1 MLIVERQKKLLDILR
16 ERGTA
21 QLETLAEAL
30 DVSSSTVRRDVEVL
44 ERQGVVERTHGGV
57 IFRPRS
63 TASLALEERM
73 REAIGAKRAIGG
85 VAARMVEPGMTLYVD
100 GGSTVQYCIEQID
113 ARPLQVV
120 TNSLTAANHFAG
132 DERVELLVVGGA
144 HYPRTGVLIGPI
156 TTAALSGLH
165 ADVMLFSGAGLYE
178 AEVFNS
184 SLEMAEVERLAVK
197 QAARSILLMDS
208 SKFGRKSLA
217 RICAVDDLD
226 LIITDDSVNE
236 KWPKTLGERLQVAK

>member
-1 MLIVERQKKLLDILR
+1 
-16 ERGTA
+16 
-21 QLETLAEAL
+21 
-30 DVSSSTVRRDVEVL
+30 
-44 ERQGVVERTHGGV
+44 
-57 IFRPRS
+57 
-63 TASLALEERM
+63 M
-73 REAIGAKRAIGG
+73 REAIDAKRAIGG

-184 SLEMAEVERLAVK
+184 SLEMAEVERLVGK
-197 QAARSILLMDS
+197 IDGRLLVLY
-208 SKFGRKSLA
+208 GRVSGHGQK
-217 RICAVDDLD
+217 DDLD
-226 LIITDDSVNE
+226 VPLQ
-236 KWPKTLGERLQVAK
+236 RLQAWSATERKGVETLVLSEIGSGPKASRRQLQRLRPVMVSAP